1 MNWVIA
7 SLIMF
12 FSSAFLY
19 LSVRKSSLQKFPTQ
33 FNNLA
38 MFSVPLIIYLT
49 IGVSR
54 GISYSISLPNFIIII
69 LASFLFSY
77 LGNVASLK
85 SIELSPNAGYSLV
98 ISKSYVVLTTIISL
112 LFLGGELTLRK
123 GIAIC
128 LIVLFSGLVI
138 IDPKKTK
145 KVSSNLWLYYTMFA
159 FFAWG
164 FLSLTIKYLSLHGVN
179 TLVMLTYLYVFVTL
193 FIVLEALKLKVN
205 KSIFISGW
213 KYFVS
218 IGVFSALF
226 NYFNFYAVSISPNV
240 GYVNAINASSI
251 SLVSILSVLLF
262 KDELSVRKLIG
273 IFGVT
278 GGLLLL
284 LI

>member
-1 MNWVIA
+1 MNWIIA

-12 FSSAFLY
+12 LASACLY
-19 LSVRKSSLQKFPTQ
+19 LAVRKSSLQKLPTQ

-38 MFSVPLIIYLT
+38 MFSVPLIIYLI
-49 IGVSR
+49 IGISR
-54 GISYSISLPNFIIII
+54 GVSYSISLSNFIIII
-69 LASFLFSY
+69 FTSFIFSY

-85 SIELSPNAGYSLV
+85 SIEISPNAGYSLV

-123 GIAIC
+123 GVAIF

-145 KVSSNLWLYYTMFA
+145 KVTSNLWLYYTLFA

-193 FIVLEALKLKVN
+193 FIVLETLKLKID
-205 KSIFISGW
+205 KSIFVSGY
-213 KYFVS
+213 KYFLS
-218 IGVFSALF
+218 IGIFSALF
-226 NYFNFYAVSISPNV
+226 NYFNFYAVSIAPNV

-251 SLVSILSVLLF
+251 SLVTVLSVLLF
-262 KDELSVRKLIG
+262 KDELSARKLIG
-273 IFGVT
+273 ILGVT

>member
-1 MNWVIA
+1 MNWIIA

-12 FSSAFLY
+12 FASACLY
-19 LSVRKSSLQKFPTQ
+19 LAVRKSSLQKFPTQ

-38 MFSVPLIIYLT
+38 MFSIPLIIYLM
-49 IGVSR
+49 IGISR
-54 GISYSISLPNFIIII
+54 GVNYSISLPNFIIIV
-69 LASFLFSY
+69 LASFVFSY

-85 SIELSPNAGYSLV
+85 SIEISPNAGYSLV

-112 LFLGGELTLRK
+112 LFLGGELTIRK

-145 KVSSNLWLYYTMFA
+145 KVTSNLWLYYTMFA

-193 FIVLEALKLKVN
+193 FIILEALKLKIDKN
-205 KSIFISGW
+205 IFITGW
-213 KYFVS
+213 KYFVT
-218 IGVFSALF
+218 IGAFSALF
-226 NYFNFYAVSISPNV
+226 NYFNFYAVSIAPNV

-251 SLVSILSVLLF
+251 SLVTILSVILF
-262 KDELSVRKLIG
+262 KDEMSIRKLVG

>member
-1 MNWVIA
+1 MNWIIA

-12 FSSAFLY
+12 FSSACLY
-19 LSVRKSSLQKFPTQ
+19 LAVRKSSLQKFPTQ

-38 MFSVPLIIYLT
+38 MFSVPLLIYLM
-49 IGVSR
+49 IGISR
-54 GISYSISLPNFIIII
+54 GLNYSISLPNFIIIVI
-69 LASFLFSY
+69 ASFLFSY

-85 SIELSPNAGYSLV
+85 SIEISPNAGYSLV

-123 GIAIC
+123 GVAIC
-128 LIVLFSGLVI
+128 LIVLFSALVI

-145 KVSSNLWLYYTMFA
+145 KVASNLWLYYTMFA

-179 TLVMLTYLYVFVTL
+179 TLVMLTYLYIFVTL
-193 FIVLEALKLKVN
+193 FIVLEALNLKVN
-205 KSIFISGW
+205 KNIFVSGW
-213 KYFVS
+213 KYFLS

-226 NYFNFYAVSISPNV
+226 NYFNFYAVSIAPNV
-240 GYVNAINASSI
+240 GYINAINASSI
-251 SLVSILSVLLF
+251 SLVTILSVLLF

>member
-1 MNWVIA
+1 
-7 SLIMF
+7 MF
-12 FSSAFLY
+12 FSSACLY
-19 LSVRKSSLQKFPTQ
+19 LAVRKSSLQKFPTQ

-38 MFSVPLIIYLT
+38 MFSVPLLIYLM
-49 IGVSR
+49 IGISR
-54 GISYSISLPNFIIII
+54 GLNYSISLPNFIIIVI
-69 LASFLFSY
+69 ASFLFSY

-85 SIELSPNAGYSLV
+85 SIEISPNAGYSLV

-123 GIAIC
+123 GVAIC
-128 LIVLFSGLVI
+128 LIVLFSALVI

-145 KVSSNLWLYYTMFA
+145 KVASNLWLYYTMFA

-193 FIVLEALKLKVN
+193 FIVLEALKFKVN
-205 KSIFISGW
+205 KNIFVLGW
-213 KYFVS
+213 KYFLS
-218 IGVFSALF
+218 IGVFSSLF
-226 NYFNFYAVSISPNV
+226 NYFNFYAVSIAPNV

-251 SLVSILSVLLF
+251 SLVTILSVLLF

>member
-1 MNWVIA
+1 MNWIIT

-12 FSSAFLY
+12 LSSALLY
-19 LSVRKSSLQKFPTQ
+19 LVVRKSSLQKFPTQ

-38 MFSVPLIIYLT
+38 MFSVPLIIYLM
-49 IGVSR
+49 IGISS
-54 GISYSISLPNFIIII
+54 GISYSISLPNFIIIVI
-69 LASFLFSY
+69 ASFTFSY

-85 SIELSPNAGYSLV
+85 SIEISPNAGYSLV

-112 LFLGGELTLRK
+112 LFLGGELTFRK
-123 GIAIC
+123 GLAIC
-128 LIVLFSGLVI
+128 LIVLFSSLVI

-145 KVSSNLWLYYTMFA
+145 KVTSNLWLYYTMFA

-193 FIVLEALKLKVN
+193 FIILEALKLKIDKN
-205 KSIFISGW
+205 IFISGW
-213 KYFVS
+213 KYFAS

-226 NYFNFYAVSISPNV
+226 NYFNFYSVSIAPNV

-251 SLVSILSVLLF
+251 SLVTILSVLLF
-262 KDELSVRKLIG
+262 KDELSIRKLIG

>member
-1 MNWVIA
+1 MFLA
-7 SLIMF
+7 S
-12 FSSAFLY
+12 ACLY
-19 LSVRKSSLQKFPTQ
+19 LAVRKSSLQKLPTQ

-38 MFSVPLIIYLT
+38 MFSVPLIIYLI
-49 IGVSR
+49 IGISR
-54 GISYSISLPNFIIII
+54 GVSYSISLSNFIIII
-69 LASFLFSY
+69 FTSFIFSY

-85 SIELSPNAGYSLV
+85 SIEISPNAGYSLV

-123 GIAIC
+123 GVAIF

-145 KVSSNLWLYYTMFA
+145 KVTSNLWLYYTLFA

-193 FIVLEALKLKVN
+193 FIVLETLKLKID
-205 KSIFISGW
+205 KSIFVSGY
-213 KYFVS
+213 KYFLS
-218 IGVFSALF
+218 IGIFSALF
-226 NYFNFYAVSISPNV
+226 NYFNFYAVSIAPNV

-251 SLVSILSVLLF
+251 SLVTVLSVLLF
-262 KDELSVRKLIG
+262 KDELSARKLIG
-273 IFGVT
+273 ILGVT